1 MTYFDLIQFGQKRLN
16 KTLQTMSMSA
26 TVLKVASDNKEG
38 ESILRDERQE
48 ELRTWQSYGRAAWD
62 MVAVW

>member
-48 ELRTWQSYGRAAWD
+48 ELKKG
-62 MVAVW
+62 VWALWG

>member
-48 ELRTWQSYGRAAWD
+48 ELRTLQSYGRAAWD